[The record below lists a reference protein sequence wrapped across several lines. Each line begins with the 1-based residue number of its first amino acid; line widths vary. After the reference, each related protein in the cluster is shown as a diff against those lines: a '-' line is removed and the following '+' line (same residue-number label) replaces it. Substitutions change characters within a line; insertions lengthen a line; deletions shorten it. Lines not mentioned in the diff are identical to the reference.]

1 MSSRSSQWLPRSD
14 ATESPVTGELEA
26 MAAAWRRGERP
37 RAEEFLARHPR
48 LEDEDAIRLI
58 YEEVCLR
65 QERGE
70 EAVSTEILRRFPRW
84 ESELALLFDC
94 NRLLRTSPEAHFP
107 EVGEDLGD
115 FRLLAELGRGAHG
128 RTYLAS
134 QRSLAGRPVV
144 LKIAPL
150 GHEEHLSLARLQHMH
165 IVPLY
170 FEHVLSDRNFRVL
183 GMPYLG
189 GTSLDRIDEALRDIR
204 PDERTGRH
212 LVEALGGLSRLLP
225 GDHPP
230 GGPFRRYLG
239 QVPFDRAICW
249 IAACL
254 ADALQYAHD
263 RGLVHMDVKLSN
275 VLVTADG
282 QPMLLDFHLAR
293 GPIDPGAPVP
303 DRLGGTR
310 ESMAPEQLEAMEA
323 IRGGSAIATRIDGRA
338 DIYSLGLLLDEAL
351 GGDGGAGP
359 GSSGQPLRL
368 RNPRVSPGLSDIV
381 RKCLARDAAD
391 RYPDA
396 ASLAIDLRRHLN
408 DEPLRGVPNR
418 SLRERWRK
426 WRRRRPAALTRVL
439 LQAAAVVAVLAA
451 ATATAFVSIRRSSL
465 IDDALVEGR
474 ELAASRRFAEAAR
487 ALVRGLRLAEGLSDG
502 DPRKRAIV
510 ASLQAVKGEQAAA
523 TLHGLVDLLR
533 FRYGITPPTPVE
545 AESLSRR
552 VEEVWESR
560 GLLSRMGIDRSN
572 PGLEQQIRSDFLDLA
587 TIAADLRIRG
597 GPPGRRDAILG
608 EVVMVLRDAEGQFGP
623 SPALRRD
630 LVCYARL
637 LGRAELA
644 ALPIPTPR
652 TAWEHFDLGR
662 SYLRTGEHDLA
673 EAEFRRSVE
682 LQPGEFWPNFFLGVC
697 DYRLGRPQ
705 DAAASLSICVA
716 LSPGTAECYYNRA
729 MAFQALDEP
738 ARAWADYTRA
748 LDLRPDFTEAA
759 LNRGI
764 LEYRRGRHAE
774 AIRDF
779 ASALAKSPAP
789 EARRLILYN
798 MALAQLALREHAA
811 AESSLKRAMDDGDAR
826 ARDLYHRI
834 RFKE

>member
-1 MSSRSSQWLPRSD
+1 MTR
-14 ATESPVTGELEA
+14 ELEA

-37 RAEEFLARHPR
+37 RAEEFLDRHPG
-48 LEDEDAIRLI
+48 LDDEDAIRLI

-70 EAVSTEILRRFPRW
+70 EAVSTEILHRFPRW

-94 NRLLRTSPEAHFP
+94 NRLLRTSPEADFP

-115 FRLLAELGRGAHG
+115 FRLVAELGRGAHG
-128 RTYLAS
+128 RTYLAT

-170 FEHVLSDRNFRVL
+170 FEHVLPDRNFRVL

-189 GTSLDRIDEALRDIR
+189 GTSLDRIDEALRDIP
-204 PDERTGRH
+204 PDQRAGRH
-212 LVEALGGLSRLLP
+212 IVAALGRRSRLLP

-230 GGPFRRYLG
+230 GGPYLKYLG
-239 QVPFDRAICW
+239 QVSFDRAICW

-293 GPIDPGAPVP
+293 GPIDPGAPAP

-323 IRGGSAIATRIDGRA
+323 IRRGAAIATRIDGRA
-338 DIYSLGLLLDEAL
+338 DIYSLGLLLDETL
-351 GGDGGAGP
+351 GGDAEVGP
-359 GSSGQPLRL
+359 GSPGRPLIL
-368 RNPRVSPGLSDIV
+368 RNPRVSTGLSDIV
-381 RKCLARDAAD
+381 RKCLAGDAAD

-396 ASLAIDLRRHLN
+396 ASLAFDLRRHLN

-426 WRRRRPAALTRVL
+426 WRRRRPAALARGL
-439 LQAAAVVAVLAA
+439 LQAAAVAAVLAA
-451 ATATAFVSIRRSSL
+451 ASATALVSIRKSSL

-474 ELAASRRFAEAAR
+474 ELAASRRFAESAR
-487 ALVRGLRLAEGLSDG
+487 ALDRGLRLAEGLPDG
-502 DPRKRAIV
+502 DPRKRAVV
-510 ASLQAVKGEQAAA
+510 ACLQAVKGEQAAA

-533 FRYGITPPTPVE
+533 FRYGITPPNPVE

-552 VEEVWESR
+552 VEDVWASR
-560 GLLSRMGIDRSN
+560 DLLTRPGVDPAN
-572 PGLEQQIRSDFLDLA
+572 PELAQQIRTDFLDLA
-587 TIAADLRIRG
+587 TIAADLRVRG
-597 GPPGRRDAILG
+597 GPPRRRDAILG
-608 EVVMVLRDAEGQFGP
+608 EAVTILRDAEGQFGP

-637 LGRAELA
+637 LGRPELA
-644 ALPIPTPR
+644 ALPIPSPR
-652 TAWEHFDLGR
+652 TAWEHYDLGR
-662 SYLRTGEHDLA
+662 SYLRTGEYGRA
-673 EAEFRRSVE
+673 EAEFRRSVD

-697 DYRLGRPQ
+697 AYRLERHQ

-716 LSPGTAECYYNRA
+716 LS
-729 MAFQALDEP
+729 
-738 ARAWADYTRA
+738 
-748 LDLRPDFTEAA
+748 
-759 LNRGI
+759 
-764 LEYRRGRHAE
+764 
-774 AIRDF
+774 
-779 ASALAKSPAP
+779 
-789 EARRLILYN
+789 
-798 MALAQLALREHAA
+798 
-811 AESSLKRAMDDGDAR
+811 
-826 ARDLYHRI
+826 
-834 RFKE
+834 